1 MDKNKK
7 MQLMKFVYAVQN
19 MGVSNT
25 MIRNYFDPT
34 NELQLYKPKNWLRFI
49 SEHINLI
56 DNKIVKKQN
65 NN

>member
-1 MDKNKK
+1 MDKNEK

-34 NELQLYKPKNWLRFI
+34 NELQLYKPKNWLKFI
-49 SEHINLI
+49 SEHINLMN
-56 DNKIVKKQN
+56 NKAVKQQN
-65 NN
+65 NT

>member
-1 MDKNKK
+1 
-7 MQLMKFVYAVQN
+7 MKFVYAVQN

-34 NELQLYKPKNWLRFI
+34 NELQLYKPKKWLRFI